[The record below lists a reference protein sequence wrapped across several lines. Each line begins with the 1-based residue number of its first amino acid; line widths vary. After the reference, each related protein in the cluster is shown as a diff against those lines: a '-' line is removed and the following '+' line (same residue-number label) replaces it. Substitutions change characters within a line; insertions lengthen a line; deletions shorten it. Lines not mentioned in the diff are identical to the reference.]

1 MRPMLYALVSG
12 LVALGLLRLFSVPD
26 KRPGWY
32 KGLCAVGFVVAI
44 GWISTIAD
52 EVVGC
57 LRAFGAI
64 LGVSEAIL
72 GVTVFAM
79 VIIASRTLLTTGKLA
94 IGSCSGYSSGENGIS
109 NDGNVCMF
117 RWTDAQFVLRI

>member
-1 MRPMLYALVSG
+1 MLYALVSG
-12 LVALGLLRLFSVPD
+12 LVALAMLQLFSEPD
-26 KRPGWY
+26 KRPSWH
-32 KGLCAVGFVVAI
+32 KGLCAVGFMVAI

-52 EVVGC
+52 EVVGV

-79 VIIASRTLLTTGKLA
+79 VITASRTHLMIGKFV
-94 IGSCSGYSSGENGIS
+94 IRFGSGCGSGENGIP
-109 NDGNVCMF
+109 NDGNVRVF
-117 RWTDAQFVLRI
+117 RWAYAQFVL